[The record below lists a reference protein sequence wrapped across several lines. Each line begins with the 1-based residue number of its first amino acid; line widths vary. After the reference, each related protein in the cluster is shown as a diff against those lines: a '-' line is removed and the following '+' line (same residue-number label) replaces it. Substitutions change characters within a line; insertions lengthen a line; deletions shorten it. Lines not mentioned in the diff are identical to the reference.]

1 MEASINIY
9 YVYCHIYEIFKLGM
23 GRFIPQHYFYLLQLS
38 RLRKFN
44 EQKKYNKFTANPQ
57 YVYIFRYFEINYV
70 STYLCSNKHSS
81 QRQGTKKCCILYT
94 FHGINV
100 LTTKNIDL
108 MPKIN
113 QI

>member
-44 EQKKYNKFTANPQ
+44 EQKNIINLQ
-57 YVYIFRYFEINYV
+57 LIRNMYIFSGISRLITFQHIYV
-70 STYLCSNKHSS
+70 QTNIVANDKVQKNVVFYIHST
-81 QRQGTKKCCILYT
+81 
-94 FHGINV
+94 V
-100 LTTKNIDL
+100 
-108 MPKIN
+108 
-113 QI
+113 